1 MAFAPNVHTLFTLYI
16 ARTCLSSL
24 DNSVRVSLVPPILAS
39 RRPQPNRVL
48 RISQGAFLAA
58 MVPAESRTRF
68 LGIVDVSRS
77 LAAGPGPFVT
87 GRLVKIGK
95 LPLAFVLSAAI
106 KVAADVGLLAG
117 FSAFR
122 FEH

>member
-39 RRPQPNRVL
+39 RRPQLNRV
-48 RISQGAFLAA
+48 LAA